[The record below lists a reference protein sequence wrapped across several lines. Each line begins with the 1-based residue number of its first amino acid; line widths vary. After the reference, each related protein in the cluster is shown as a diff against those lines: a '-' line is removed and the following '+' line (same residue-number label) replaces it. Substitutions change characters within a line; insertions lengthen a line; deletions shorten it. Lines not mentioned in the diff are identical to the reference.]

1 MKAKQNWKQIRYTLD
16 PYSTSLLWL
25 KNAGRRKSKKDSKL
39 ADNEYKDERLN
50 ALSEIDFYLG
60 LNKAK
65 AILRLSSLVR
75 LST

>member
-1 MKAKQNWKQIRYTLD
+1 MLFR
-16 PYSTSLLWL
+16 S
-25 KNAGRRKSKKDSKL
+25 RKSKKDSKL

-50 ALSEIDFYLG
+50 ALSEIDFDLG
-60 LNKAK
+60 LNK